1 MVDRGTLV
9 TANATPGVW
18 RVAATRRTQHGVA
31 LLLLPTCADS
41 YLYLVTSVDPGIR
54 VMLRFEEDVQALPL
68 VKDGALD

>member
-9 TANATPGVW
+9 TANGTPGVW
-18 RVAATRRTQHGVA
+18 RVAATRRTPHGVA

-54 VMLRFEEDVQALPL
+54 GMLRVEEDVLALPR
-68 VKDGALD
+68 VEDGARD